1 MSNQNLKIRIKIR
14 QPHPHAI
21 EETYPDPEISYQQTW
36 DWNKIVIAA
45 ILLLSMLW
53 ITGSF
58 FFSDEHK
65 TTAQIPQPIDF
76 LSSIPDAAPEIA
88 TKSNEQTA
96 AAQPIDTKQSPTV
109 ATTAPAKPIIIPAR
123 KPIVQ
128 STVNR
133 RSLTNGEIPKTA
145 VQAKPHLPSDSPYV
159 LRAQLSRGVKAHE
172 PVDSIESVS
181 LQYGESTP
189 VYFYMHLRNLRG
201 KNIRID
207 WYHNNKL
214 DSHLL
219 LHVHK
224 DNWRTQASKQ
234 LDHRRLGAWRVEL
247 LDEAGNRLA
256 TRHFTVTRN

>member
-14 QPHPHAI
+14 QPQPHAI
-21 EETYPDPEISYQQTW
+21 EETCPDPEISYQQTW

-45 ILLLSMLW
+45 ILLLSALW
-53 ITGSF
+53 ITGSLF
-58 FFSDEHK
+58 LSDDQK
-65 TTAQIPQPIDF
+65 TTVQHPQPIDF
-76 LSSIPDAAPEIA
+76 LSSTPVAAPEIPTKPDEQIAA
-88 TKSNEQTA
+88 T
-96 AAQPIDTKQSPTV
+96 QPIDTKQSPAV
-109 ATTAPAKPIIIPAR
+109 TTISPAKPIIIPTR

-128 STVNR
+128 PTANR
-133 RSLTNGEIPKTA
+133 RSMTNGEIPKTA
-145 VQAKPHLPSDSPYV
+145 AHAKPRQAADSPSV
-159 LRAQLSRGVKAHE
+159 LRAQLSRGIKAHE
-172 PVDSIESVS
+172 PVDSIDSVS
-181 LQYGESTP
+181 LQYGESKP

-201 KNIRID
+201 QNIRID

-247 LDEAGNRLA
+247 IDEAGNRLA
-256 TRHFTVTRN
+256 TRHFTVIRN